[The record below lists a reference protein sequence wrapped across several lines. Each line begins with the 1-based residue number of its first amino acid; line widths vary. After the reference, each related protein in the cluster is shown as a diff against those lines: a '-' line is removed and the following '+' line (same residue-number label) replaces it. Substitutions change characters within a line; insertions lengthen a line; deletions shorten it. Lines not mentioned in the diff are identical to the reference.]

1 MIPQRLPIT
10 GMACASH
17 LGESLGGL
25 PASADPGNDYTPP
38 RITLASTGLEVPYYT
53 IDRNLEDENRLFG
66 ILYNVVERALERSG
80 LSPEERRHTGVF
92 IGSSSYDLRQS
103 EIVYQRQLAAAD
115 PDALPMPYTGYN
127 RLGAALCE
135 RFSIGGEPFNL
146 NTACTS
152 SANALL
158 LAHSMLRQEKYRH
171 ALVIGIELY
180 NETTITGFSGL
191 QLIAE
196 RRIAP
201 FDAQRDGILLG
212 ESCSALVL
220 SGRHATAAG
229 TGLYVHGGGS
239 SFDPYSITTSNP
251 DGSTIAQALENAL
264 QRTGVDRRQILAI
277 KTHGTGTRMNDA
289 SESRGIISVF
299 GPDTPPITALKP
311 YVGHTLGACGTLELI
326 LFGQALREGWLPG
339 TLNLD
344 EPDPELELI
353 PITENREAQAGF
365 YLLNFFGFGGSNTV
379 IVLEKT

>member
-1 MIPQRLPIT
+1 MTPRRLPII

-17 LGESLGGL
+17 LGENLGGL
-25 PASADPGNDYTPP
+25 PASYDPATDYTPP
-38 RITLASTGLEVPYYT
+38 SITLASTGLELPYYT
-53 IDRNLEDENRLFG
+53 IDHDLDDENRLFT
-66 ILYNVVERALERSG
+66 ILFEVVERALERSG
-80 LSPEERRHTGVF
+80 LSPQERLHTGVF

-103 EIVYQRQLAAAD
+103 EIVYQRQLAAGD
-115 PDALPMPYTGYN
+115 PDALPMTYTGYN

-135 RFSIGGEPFNL
+135 RFRIGGEPFNL

-158 LAHSMLRQEKYRH
+158 LAHSMLQQGKYRH

-201 FDAQRDGILLG
+201 FDTQRDGILLG

-220 SGRHATAAG
+220 SSQLDTPPA

-251 DGSTIAQALENAL
+251 DGSTIAQALDRAMQYAGIE
-264 QRTGVDRRQILAI
+264 RRQILAI

-289 SESRGIISVF
+289 SESRGIVSVF
-299 GPDTPPITALKP
+299 GADAPQITALKP
-311 YVGHTLGACGTLELI
+311 YVGHTLGACGALELI
-326 LFGQALREGWLPG
+326 LLGQALREGWLPG
-339 TLNLD
+339 TLNL
-344 EPDPELELI
+344 EQPDPELELI
-353 PITENREAQAGF
+353 PIADNREAQSGF

-379 IVLEKT
+379 VVLEKA